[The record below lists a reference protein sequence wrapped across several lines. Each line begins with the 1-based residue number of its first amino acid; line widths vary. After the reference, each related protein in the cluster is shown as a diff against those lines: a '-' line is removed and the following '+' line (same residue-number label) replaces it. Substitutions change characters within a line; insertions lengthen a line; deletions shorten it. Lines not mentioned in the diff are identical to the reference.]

1 MAGAVHAGSG
11 SPAEAAAALRQSLAR
26 GGGHWVRAA
35 LPGAGVRIGIRM
47 KEDKENARPKER
59 RGTSAAPGVLLAAGP
74 GTGPGA
80 GTDGR
85 AGVAELD
92 RLERPKDKKETLSKV
107 GPARRRE
114 RRPRR

>member
-1 MAGAVHAGSG
+1 MG
-11 SPAEAAAALRQSLAR
+11 AR
-26 GGGHWVRAA
+26 GVAR
-35 LPGAGVRIGIRM
+35 AGVRIGIGM

-59 RGTSAAPGVLLAAGP
+59 RGTSAGPGVLLPAGP
-74 GTGPGA
+74 GSGPAA

-85 AGVAELD
+85 TGAAELD

-114 RRPRR
+114 RRPPR